1 MAGGSAASPIA
12 VTLLSGFL
20 GSGKTT
26 LLKHILEN
34 KEGKR
39 VGVVVNDVAS
49 VNIDA
54 KLVVRGRGEAQ
65 EAWGDDM
72 VQLDN
77 GCACCSAGDDLFA
90 SIARLVQQSLE
101 REAPYDHI
109 VIESSGV
116 AEPRLL
122 RAMFQEAANAEWPLM
137 RQVSLESM
145 VTVIDAAS
153 FLELWGS
160 SETMA
165 SRLDLGLGAQ
175 EGAAGGLQEW
185 MRSVRPEED
194 GGSAGRSVVQLLV
207 EQAEIA
213 DVLLLNKRDQVDAA
227 QMATLRQILGAVNG

>member
-137 RQVSLESM
+137 QQVSLESM

-175 EGAAGGLQEW
+175 EGADGGLQEW

>member
-137 RQVSLESM
+137 QQVSLESM

-153 FLELWGS
+153 FLGLWGS

-175 EGAAGGLQEW
+175 EGADGGLQEG